1 MFTNEIL
8 GKEVIASNGFKLGT
22 TTEAE
27 FDQNTWKINSLE
39 IHLEKDIAEEYN
51 LRQRL
56 RKTKVLIHVDH
67 VQAVGEKVILKGARE
82 DLLKLMGSAPSTPEE
97 LQPPKEEQA
106 PKPVEAPVAAPTATE
121 MPAPMKS

>member
-1 MFTNEIL
+1 MFANEIL
-8 GKEVIASNGFKLGT
+8 GKEVIALNGFKLGT
-22 TTEAE
+22 ITNTE
-27 FDQNTWKINSLE
+27 FDENSWKVTSLE

-82 DLLKLMGSAPSTPEE
+82 DLLKLIGSAPSVTEE
-97 LQPPKEEQA
+97 QQKKEEPAQI
-106 PKPVEAPVAAPTATE
+106 PENTRAPTE
-121 MPAPMKS
+121 IPEPIKS

>member
-22 TTEAE
+22 ITEAE

-67 VQAVGEKVILKGARE
+67 VQAVGEK
-82 DLLKLMGSAPSTPEE
+82 DLVKFIGSAPATPEE
-97 LQPPKEEQA
+97 LQQPKEEQA
-106 PKPVEAPVAAPTATE
+106 PKPVEAPVAPHAGAE
-121 MPAPMKS
+121 MPVPMKS